1 MACSRPTPKT
11 TMSRISQEV
20 IEQVRQTADILDII
34 SGAVNLKKRGQNYF
48 GLCPFHNEKTPSFS
62 VAPAKEIYHCFGC
75 NAGGNVFHFLMEY
88 EKMTFVEAV
97 KNLGD
102 RYGIEVKLGDDDR
115 NQEELKRLRDF
126 QSSALRFYEN
136 LLSSAEG
143 KSVTKYLQGRGLS
156 KDIIKDF
163 QLGFAPDSWDRL
175 LKLARKNGVPGK
187 IMDKSGLFT
196 RTEKGVF
203 DRFRNRLM
211 FPIHNPGGQV
221 IAFGG
226 RAMDE
231 KDPAKYMNSPE
242 TVLYSKS
249 RVFYG
254 LNKTQKA
261 IRKAGT
267 SILVEGY
274 MDFLQLYQAGITNV
288 LAVAGTAFTE
298 NHVHQVRKLTRKII
312 LMYDGDNA
320 GREASVRTGYLLLRG
335 GIEPLIVS
343 VPDGLDPDDW
353 VRQDGAEAINEKIK
367 TAQPLITYHIQRSS
381 VNKMSPVERSGFIG
395 EMVTE
400 IVGIQDNIFRNEI
413 FRSIS
418 DEMQIN
424 ERDLLAVADKEHRR
438 RRMRSTKSD
447 IKSNVPLF
455 SSQGEKAQLELVKL
469 LAGEDLTIRQKI
481 RDTVI
486 LDYFTSPVLKKL
498 AEFFFSQYEVVDYG
512 AVLQNFETKDEQE
525 TVAGILLDLSVPEE
539 VDRTIDDCINSLKAG
554 PFRKKIESARMKLRE
569 KERSG
574 EDVSDLLMEIS
585 ELRKELNS
593 LTAGDG

>member
-1 MACSRPTPKT
+1 
-11 TMSRISQEV
+11 MSRIAQEV
-20 IEQVRQTADILDII
+20 IEQIRQTADIVDII
-34 SGAVNLKKRGQNYF
+34 SAVVNLKKRGQNYF

-75 NAGGNVFHFLMEY
+75 NAGGNVFRFLMEY

-97 KNLGD
+97 KTLGD
-102 RYGIEVKLGDDDR
+102 RYGIEVKLGGDDR

-126 QSSALRFYEN
+126 QSSASGFFEK
-136 LLSSAEG
+136 LLGSAEG
-143 KSVTKYLQGRGLS
+143 KPITKYLEGRGLT
-156 KDIIKDF
+156 KDVIKDF

-196 RTEKGVF
+196 RTKKGVF

-226 RAMDE
+226 RAMDQE
-231 KDPAKYMNSPE
+231 DPAKYMNSPE
-242 TVLYSKS
+242 TILYSKS

-274 MDFLQLYQAGITNV
+274 MDLLQLYQAGITNV

-298 NHVHQVRKLTRKII
+298 NHVHQIRKLTRKIL
-312 LMYDGDNA
+312 LMYDGDSA
-320 GREASVRTGYLLLRG
+320 GRNASVRAGYLLLRG
-335 GIEPLIVS
+335 GVEPLIVS
-343 VPDGLDPDDW
+343 VPNDLDPDDW
-353 VRQDGAEAINEKIK
+353 VKQDGAEAINKKIK
-367 TAQPLITYHIQRSS
+367 AAQPLITYHIQLSGVR
-381 VNKMSPVERSGFIG
+381 KMSPGERSKFIRG
-395 EMVTE
+395 MVTE
-400 IVGIQDNIFRNEI
+400 VVGIQDNIFRNEI

-424 ERDLLAVADKEHRR
+424 ERDLLAVADKEYRR
-438 RRMRSTKSD
+438 RRGHRT
-447 IKSNVPLF
+447 KSNVKSNTPMF
-455 SSQGEKAQLELVKL
+455 ASQKEKAQLELVKL
-469 LAGEDLTIRQKI
+469 LAGEDLTVRQKI
-481 RDTVI
+481 RDSVTI
-486 LDYFTSPVLKKL
+486 DYFTSPVLKKL
-498 AEFFFSQYEVVDYG
+498 AEFFFSQYEVIKYG
-512 AVLQNFETKDEQE
+512 AVLQNFEAKDEQE

-539 VDRTIDDCINSLKAG
+539 VDRTINDCINSLKAG
-554 PFRKKIESARMKLRE
+554 PFRKKIESARIKLRE
-569 KERSG
+569 KEKLG

-585 ELRKELNS
+585 ELRIELNS
-593 LTAGDG
+593 LTSESR

>member
-1 MACSRPTPKT
+1 
-11 TMSRISQEV
+11 MSRIAQEV
-20 IEQVRQTADILDII
+20 IEQIRQTADILDII
-34 SGAVNLKKRGQNYF
+34 SAVVNLKKRGQNYF

-75 NAGGNVFHFLMEY
+75 NAGGNVFRFLMEY

-97 KNLGD
+97 KTLGD
-102 RYGIEVKLGDDDR
+102 RYGVEVKLGEDDR

-126 QSSALRFYEN
+126 QSSASGFFEK
-136 LLSSAEG
+136 LLGSAEG
-143 KSVTKYLQGRGLS
+143 KPVTKYLEGRGLT

-163 QLGFAPDSWDRL
+163 QLGFSPDSWDRL

-226 RAMDE
+226 RAMDQE
-231 KDPAKYMNSPE
+231 DPAKYMNSPE

-274 MDFLQLYQAGITNV
+274 MDLLQLYQAGITNV

-298 NHVHQVRKLTRKII
+298 NHVHQIRKLTQKTL
-312 LMYDGDNA
+312 LMYDGDSA
-320 GREASVRTGYLLLRG
+320 GRNASVRAGYLLLRG
-335 GIEPLIVS
+335 GVEPLIVS
-343 VPDGLDPDDW
+343 VPNDLDPDDW

-367 TAQPLITYHIQRSS
+367 AAQPLITYHIQLSGVR
-381 VNKMSPVERSGFIG
+381 KMSPAERSKFIRG
-395 EMVTE
+395 MVTE
-400 IVGIQDNIFRNEI
+400 VVGIQDNIFRNEM

-438 RRMRSTKSD
+438 RRMRRTKSD
-447 IKSNVPLF
+447 VKSDKVLF
-455 SSQGEKAQLELVKL
+455 ASQKEKAQLELVKL
-469 LAGEDLTIRQKI
+469 LAGEDLTVRQKI
-481 RDTVI
+481 RDSVTI
-486 LDYFTSPVLKKL
+486 DYFTSPVLKKL
-498 AEFFFSQYEVVDYG
+498 AEFFFSQYEVVKYG

-539 VDRTIDDCINSLKAG
+539 VDRAIEDCINSLKAG
-554 PFRKKIESARMKLRE
+554 PVREKIETARMQLRE
-569 KERSG
+569 KEKLG
-574 EDVSDLLMEIS
+574 EDVSELLMEIS
-585 ELRKELNS
+585 EMRKELNS
-593 LTAGDG
+593 LTSEGR

>member
-1 MACSRPTPKT
+1 
-11 TMSRISQEV
+11 MSRIPQEV
-20 IEQVRQTADILDII
+20 IEQIRQTADILDII
-34 SGAVNLKKRGQNYF
+34 SAVVNLKKRGQNYF

-75 NAGGNVFHFLMEY
+75 NAGGNVFRFLMEY

-97 KNLGD
+97 KTLGD
-102 RYGIEVKLGDDDR
+102 RYGIEVKLGEDDR
-115 NQEELKRLRDF
+115 DQEELERLRDF
-126 QSSALRFYEN
+126 QSSASEFYEK
-136 LLSSAEG
+136 LLGSAEG
-143 KSVTKYLQGRGLS
+143 KPVTEYLKSRGLS
-156 KDIIKDF
+156 KDVIKDF

-211 FPIHNPGGQV
+211 FPIHNLGGQV
-221 IAFGG
+221 IGFGG

-231 KDPAKYMNSPE
+231 EDLAKYMNSPE
-242 TVLYSKS
+242 TILYSKS

-254 LNKTQKA
+254 LNKTRKA

-274 MDFLQLYQAGITNV
+274 MDLIKLYQAGITNV
-288 LAVAGTAFTE
+288 LAVSGTAFTE
-298 NHVHQVRKLTRKII
+298 NHVHQIRKLTRKVL
-312 LMYDGDNA
+312 LMYDGDSA
-320 GREASVRTGYLLLRG
+320 GRKASIRAGYLLLRG
-335 GIEPLIVS
+335 GIEPLIVP
-343 VPDGLDPDDW
+343 VPDDLDPDDW
-353 VRQDGAEAINEKIK
+353 VSRDSADMINKKIK
-367 TAQPLITYHIQRSS
+367 TAQPLINYHIQLSG
-381 VNKMSPVERSGFIG
+381 VNKMSPAERSRFVR

-400 IVGIQDNIFRNEI
+400 VVGIQDNIFRNEI

-424 ERDLLAVADKEHRR
+424 ERDLHSVADKEHRR

-447 IKSNVPLF
+447 AKSEKPLF
-455 SSQGEKAQLELVKL
+455 ASKSEKAQLELVKL
-469 LAGEDLTIRQKI
+469 LAGEDLTVRQKI
-481 RDTVI
+481 RDSVSI
-486 LDYFTSPVLKKL
+486 DYFTSHVLKKL
-498 AEFFFSQYEVVDYG
+498 AEFFFSQYEVVKYG

-539 VDRTIDDCINSLKAG
+539 VDRTIDDCINSLKSG
-554 PFRKKIESARMKLRE
+554 PVREKIESARIQLRE

-574 EDVSDLLMEIS
+574 EDVSELLMEIS

-593 LTAGDG
+593 LSSVDR

>member
-1 MACSRPTPKT
+1 MARVPPDL
-11 TMSRISQEV
+11 
-20 IEQVRQTADILDII
+20 IERVRDAADIVDLVSKYVD
-34 SGAVNLKKRGQNYF
+34 LKKRGQNYF

-75 NAGGNVFHFLMEY
+75 NAGGNVFRFLMEY

-97 KNLGD
+97 KTLGD
-102 RYGIEVKLGDDDR
+102 RYGIEVKLGEDDR

-126 QSSALRFYEN
+126 QSSSSGFYEK

-143 KSVTKYLQGRGLS
+143 KPVTEYLKGRGLS
-156 KDIIKDF
+156 KDVIKDF

-187 IMDKSGLFT
+187 IMDKSGMFT

-231 KDPAKYMNSPE
+231 EDPAKYMNSPE
-242 TVLYSKS
+242 TILYSKS

-261 IRKAGT
+261 IRKTGT

-274 MDFLQLYQAGITNV
+274 MDLLQLYQAGITNV

-298 NHVHQVRKLTRKII
+298 NHVHQIRKLTRKII
-312 LMYDGDNA
+312 LMYDGDSA
-320 GREASVRTGYLLLRG
+320 GRDASVRAGYLLLRG

-343 VPDGLDPDDW
+343 VPDDLDPDDW

-395 EMVTE
+395 GMVTE
-400 IVGIQDNIFRNEI
+400 VVGIQDNIFRNEI

-424 ERDLLAVADKEHRR
+424 ERDLHSVADKEHRR

-447 IKSNVPLF
+447 AKSEKPLF
-455 SSQGEKAQLELVKL
+455 ASKSEKAQLELVKL
-469 LAGEDLTIRQKI
+469 LAGEDLTVRQKI
-481 RDTVI
+481 RDSVSI
-486 LDYFTSPVLKKL
+486 DYFTSHVLKKL
-498 AEFFFSQYEVVDYG
+498 AEFFFGQYEVVNYG

-539 VDRTIDDCINSLKAG
+539 VDRAIDDCINSLKAG
-554 PFRKKIESARMKLRE
+554 PVRKNIETARMKLRE
-569 KERSG
+569 KEKSG

-593 LTAGDG
+593 LTAGNR

>member
-1 MACSRPTPKT
+1 
-11 TMSRISQEV
+11 MSRISQEV

-34 SGAVNLKKRGQNYF
+34 SGVVNLKKRGQNYF

-126 QSSALRFYEN
+126 QSSALRFYEK

-175 LKLARKNGVPGK
+175 LKLARKNGIPGK

-288 LAVAGTAFTE
+288 LAVSGTAFTE

-343 VPDGLDPDDW
+343 VPGGLDPDDW

-381 VNKMSPVERSGFIG
+381 VNKMSAVERSGFIG
-395 EMVTE
+395 GMVTE
-400 IVGIQDNIFRNEI
+400 VVGIQDNIFRNEI

-438 RRMRSTKSD
+438 RRMRRTKSD
-447 IKSNVPLF
+447 VKSNVPLF

-554 PFRKKIESARMKLRE
+554 PFRKKIESARMKLLEIE
-569 KERSG
+569 KSE
-574 EDVSDLLMEIS
+574 EDVSDLLLEIS
-585 ELRKELNS
+585 ELRVELNS
-593 LTAGDG
+593 LTSENR

>member
-1 MACSRPTPKT
+1 
-11 TMSRISQEV
+11 MSRISQEV

-34 SGAVNLKKRGQNYF
+34 SGVVNLKKRGQNYF

-175 LKLARKNGVPGK
+175 LKLARKNGIPGK

-469 LAGEDLTIRQKI
+469 LAGEDLTVRQKI

-554 PFRKKIESARMKLRE
+554 PFRKKIESARMKLRG

-593 LTAGDG
+593 LTAGNR

>member
-1 MACSRPTPKT
+1 
-11 TMSRISQEV
+11 MSRISQEV

-34 SGAVNLKKRGQNYF
+34 SGVVNLKKRGQNYF

-175 LKLARKNGVPGK
+175 LKLARKNGIPGK

-353 VRQDGAEAINEKIK
+353 VRQDGAEAINKKIK

-381 VNKMSPVERSGFIG
+381 VNKMSPVERSGFIRG
-395 EMVTE
+395 MITE
-400 IVGIQDNIFRNEI
+400 VVGIQDNIFRNEI

-447 IKSNVPLF
+447 AKSNVPLF

-469 LAGEDLTIRQKI
+469 LAGEDLTVRQKI

-525 TVAGILLDLSVPEE
+525 TVAEILLDLSVPEE

-593 LTAGDG
+593 LTAGNR

>member
-1 MACSRPTPKT
+1 
-11 TMSRISQEV
+11 MSRISQEV
-20 IEQVRQTADILDII
+20 IEQIRQTADILDII
-34 SGAVNLKKRGQNYF
+34 SAVVNLKKRGQNYF

-97 KNLGD
+97 KTLGD
-102 RYGIEVKLGDDDR
+102 RYGIEVKLGEDDR

-126 QSSALRFYEN
+126 QSSSSGFYEK
-136 LLSSAEG
+136 LLGSAEG
-143 KSVTKYLQGRGLS
+143 KPVTEYLKGRGLS
-156 KDIIKDF
+156 KDVIKDF

-231 KDPAKYMNSPE
+231 EDPAKYMNSPE
-242 TVLYSKS
+242 TILYSKS

-261 IRKAGT
+261 IRKTGA

-274 MDFLQLYQAGITNV
+274 MDLLQLYQAGITNV

-298 NHVHQVRKLTRKII
+298 NHVHQIRKLTRKII
-312 LMYDGDNA
+312 LMYDGDSA
-320 GREASVRTGYLLLRG
+320 GRDASVRAGYLLLRG

-343 VPDGLDPDDW
+343 VPDDLDPDDW
-353 VRQDGAEAINEKIK
+353 VRQDGAEAINEKI
-367 TAQPLITYHIQRSS
+367 TAAQPIINYHIELSG
-381 VNKMSPVERSGFIG
+381 VHKMSPAERSRFIRG
-395 EMVTE
+395 MITE
-400 IVGIQDNIFRNEI
+400 VVGIQDNILRNEI

-438 RRMRSTKSD
+438 RRMRRTKSD
-447 IKSNVPLF
+447 VKSDKVLF
-455 SSQGEKAQLELVKL
+455 ASQKEKAQLELVKL
-469 LAGEDLTIRQKI
+469 LAGEDLTVRQKI
-481 RDTVI
+481 RDSVTI
-486 LDYFTSPVLKKL
+486 DYFTSPLLKKL
-498 AEFFFSQYEVVDYG
+498 AEFFFSQYEVVKYG

-525 TVAGILLDLSVPEE
+525 TVAGILLDLSEPEE
-539 VDRTIDDCINSLKAG
+539 VDRTIEDCINSLKAG
-554 PFRKKIESARMKLRE
+554 PVRKNIETARMKLRE
-569 KERSG
+569 KEKLG

-593 LTAGDG
+593 LTSESR

>member
-1 MACSRPTPKT
+1 
-11 TMSRISQEV
+11 MSRISQEV

-34 SGAVNLKKRGQNYF
+34 SGVVNLKKRGQNYF

-175 LKLARKNGVPGK
+175 LKLARKNGIPGK

-469 LAGEDLTIRQKI
+469 LAGEDLTVRQKI

-574 EDVSDLLMEIS
+574 KDVSDLLMEIS

-593 LTAGDG
+593 LKAGNR

>member
-1 MACSRPTPKT
+1 
-11 TMSRISQEV
+11 MSRISQEV
-20 IEQVRQTADILDII
+20 IEQIRQTADILDII
-34 SGAVNLKKRGQNYF
+34 SEVVNLKKRGQNYF

-97 KNLGD
+97 KTMGD
-102 RYGIEVKLGDDDR
+102 RYGIEVKLGEDDR

-126 QSSALRFYEN
+126 QSSASEFYEK
-136 LLSSAEG
+136 LLGSSEG
-143 KSVTKYLQGRGLS
+143 KPVTEYLKGRGLS
-156 KDIIKDF
+156 KDVIKDF

-187 IMDKSGLFT
+187 IMDKSGMFT

-231 KDPAKYMNSPE
+231 EDPAKYMNSPE
-242 TVLYSKS
+242 TILYSKS

-261 IRKAGT
+261 IRKTET

-274 MDFLQLYQAGITNV
+274 MDLLQLYQAGITNV

-298 NHVHQVRKLTRKII
+298 NHVHQIRKLTRKII
-312 LMYDGDNA
+312 LMYDGDSA
-320 GREASVRTGYLLLRG
+320 GRDASVRAGYLLLRG

-343 VPDGLDPDDW
+343 VPDDLDPDDW
-353 VRQDGAEAINEKIK
+353 VRQDGAEAINEKIT
-367 TAQPLITYHIQRSS
+367 TAQPIINYHIELSG
-381 VNKMSPVERSGFIG
+381 VHKMSPAERSRFIRG
-395 EMVTE
+395 MITE
-400 IVGIQDNIFRNEI
+400 VVGIQDNILRNEI

-438 RRMRSTKSD
+438 RRMRRTKSD
-447 IKSNVPLF
+447 VKSDKVLF
-455 SSQGEKAQLELVKL
+455 ASQKEKAQLELVKL
-469 LAGEDLTIRQKI
+469 LAGEDLTVRQKI
-481 RDTVI
+481 RDSVTI
-486 LDYFTSPVLKKL
+486 DYFTSPLLKKP
-498 AEFFFSQYEVVDYG
+498 AEFFFSQYEVVKYG

-525 TVAGILLDLSVPEE
+525 TVAGILLDLSEPEE
-539 VDRTIDDCINSLKAG
+539 VDRTIEDCINSLKAG
-554 PFRKKIESARMKLRE
+554 PVRKNIETARMKLRE
-569 KERSG
+569 KEKSG

-593 LTAGDG
+593 LTSESR

>member
-1 MACSRPTPKT
+1 
-11 TMSRISQEV
+11 MSRIAQEV
-20 IEQVRQTADILDII
+20 IEQIRQTADIVDII
-34 SGAVNLKKRGQNYF
+34 SAVVNLKKRGQNYF

-75 NAGGNVFHFLMEY
+75 NAGGNVFRFLMEY

-97 KNLGD
+97 KTLGD
-102 RYGIEVKLGDDDR
+102 RYGIEVKLGGDDR

-126 QSSALRFYEN
+126 QSSASGFFEK
-136 LLSSAEG
+136 LLGSAEG
-143 KSVTKYLQGRGLS
+143 KPITKYLEGRGLT
-156 KDIIKDF
+156 KDVIKDF

-196 RTEKGVF
+196 RTKKGVF

-226 RAMDE
+226 RAMDQE
-231 KDPAKYMNSPE
+231 DPAKYMNSPE
-242 TVLYSKS
+242 TILYSKS

-274 MDFLQLYQAGITNV
+274 MDLLQLYQAGITNV

-298 NHVHQVRKLTRKII
+298 NHVHQIRKLTRKIL
-312 LMYDGDNA
+312 LMYDGDSA
-320 GREASVRTGYLLLRG
+320 GRNASVRAGYLLLRG
-335 GIEPLIVS
+335 GVEPLIVS
-343 VPDGLDPDDW
+343 VPNDLDPDDW
-353 VRQDGAEAINEKIK
+353 VKQDGAEAINKKIK
-367 TAQPLITYHIQRSS
+367 AAQPLITYHIQLSGVR
-381 VNKMSPVERSGFIG
+381 KMSPGERSKFIRG
-395 EMVTE
+395 MVTE
-400 IVGIQDNIFRNEI
+400 VVGIQDNIFRNEI

-424 ERDLLAVADKEHRR
+424 ERDLLAVADKEYRR
-438 RRMRSTKSD
+438 RRGHRTKSD
-447 IKSNVPLF
+447 VKSNTPMF
-455 SSQGEKAQLELVKL
+455 ASQKEKAQLELVKL
-469 LAGEDLTIRQKI
+469 LAGEDLTVRQKI
-481 RDTVI
+481 RDSVTI
-486 LDYFTSPVLKKL
+486 DYFTSPVLKKL
-498 AEFFFSQYEVVDYG
+498 AEFFFSQYEVIKYG
-512 AVLQNFETKDEQE
+512 AVLQNFEAKDEQE

-539 VDRTIDDCINSLKAG
+539 VDRTINDCINSLKAG
-554 PFRKKIESARMKLRE
+554 PVRKKIESARIKLRE
-569 KERSG
+569 KEKSG

-593 LTAGDG
+593 LTSESR

>member
-34 SGAVNLKKRGQNYF
+34 SGVVNLKKRGQNYF

-175 LKLARKNGVPGK
+175 LKLARKNGIPGK

-261 IRKAGT
+261 IRKVGT

-395 EMVTE
+395 GMVTE
-400 IVGIQDNIFRNEI
+400 VVGIQDNIFRNEI

-593 LTAGDG
+593 LTAGNR

>member
-1 MACSRPTPKT
+1 
-11 TMSRISQEV
+11 MSRISQEV
-20 IEQVRQTADILDII
+20 IEQIRQTADILDII
-34 SGAVNLKKRGQNYF
+34 SEVVNLKKRGQNYF

-97 KNLGD
+97 KTMGD
-102 RYGIEVKLGDDDR
+102 RYGIEVKLGEDDR

-126 QSSALRFYEN
+126 QSSASGFFEK
-136 LLSSAEG
+136 LLGSAEG
-143 KSVTKYLQGRGLS
+143 KPVTEYLKGRGLS
-156 KDIIKDF
+156 KDVIKDF

-187 IMDKSGLFT
+187 IMDKSGMFT

-231 KDPAKYMNSPE
+231 EDPAKYMNSPE
-242 TVLYSKS
+242 TILYSKS

-261 IRKAGT
+261 IRKTGA

-274 MDFLQLYQAGITNV
+274 MDLIQLYQAGITNV

-298 NHVHQVRKLTRKII
+298 NHVHQIRKLTRKII
-312 LMYDGDNA
+312 LMYDGDSA
-320 GREASVRTGYLLLRG
+320 GRDASVRAGYLLLRG

-343 VPDGLDPDDW
+343 VPDDLDPDDW
-353 VRQDGAEAINEKIK
+353 VRQDGAEAINEKI
-367 TAQPLITYHIQRSS
+367 TAAQPIINYHIELSG
-381 VNKMSPVERSGFIG
+381 VHKMSPAERSRFIRG
-395 EMVTE
+395 MITE
-400 IVGIQDNIFRNEI
+400 VVGIQDNILRNEI

-438 RRMRSTKSD
+438 RRMRRTKSD
-447 IKSNVPLF
+447 VKSDKVLF
-455 SSQGEKAQLELVKL
+455 ASQKEKAQLELVKL
-469 LAGEDLTIRQKI
+469 LAGEDLTVRQKI
-481 RDTVI
+481 RDSVSI
-486 LDYFTSPVLKKL
+486 DYFTSPLLKKL
-498 AEFFFSQYEVVDYG
+498 AEFFFSQYEVVKYG

-525 TVAGILLDLSVPEE
+525 TVAGILLDLSEPEE

-554 PFRKKIESARMKLRE
+554 PVRKNIETARMKLRE
-569 KERSG
+569 KEKSG

-593 LTAGDG
+593 LTSESR

>member
-1 MACSRPTPKT
+1 
-11 TMSRISQEV
+11 MSRISQEV
-20 IEQVRQTADILDII
+20 IEQIRQTADILDII
-34 SGAVNLKKRGQNYF
+34 SEVVNLKKRGQNYF

-97 KNLGD
+97 KTMGD
-102 RYGIEVKLGDDDR
+102 RYGIEVKLGEDDR

-126 QSSALRFYEN
+126 QSSASEFYEK
-136 LLSSAEG
+136 LLGSSEG
-143 KSVTKYLQGRGLS
+143 KPVTEYLKGRGLS
-156 KDIIKDF
+156 KDVIKDF

-187 IMDKSGLFT
+187 IMDKSGMFT

-231 KDPAKYMNSPE
+231 EDPAKYMNSPE
-242 TVLYSKS
+242 TILYSKS

-261 IRKAGT
+261 IRKTGT

-274 MDFLQLYQAGITNV
+274 MDLLQLYQAGITNV

-298 NHVHQVRKLTRKII
+298 NHVHQIRKLTRKII
-312 LMYDGDNA
+312 LMYDGDSA
-320 GREASVRTGYLLLRG
+320 GRDASVRAGYLLLRG

-343 VPDGLDPDDW
+343 VPDDLDPDDW
-353 VRQDGAEAINEKIK
+353 VRQDGAEAINEKI
-367 TAQPLITYHIQRSS
+367 TAAQPIITYHIELSG
-381 VNKMSPVERSGFIG
+381 VHKMSPAERSRFIRG
-395 EMVTE
+395 MITE
-400 IVGIQDNIFRNEI
+400 VVGIQDNILRNEI

-438 RRMRSTKSD
+438 RRMRRTKSD
-447 IKSNVPLF
+447 VKSDKVLF
-455 SSQGEKAQLELVKL
+455 ASQKEKAQLELVKL
-469 LAGEDLTIRQKI
+469 LAGEDLTVRQKI
-481 RDTVI
+481 RDSVTI
-486 LDYFTSPVLKKL
+486 DYFTSPLLKKL
-498 AEFFFSQYEVVDYG
+498 AEFFFSQYEVVKYG

-525 TVAGILLDLSVPEE
+525 TVAGILLDLSEPEE

-554 PFRKKIESARMKLRE
+554 PVRENIESARMKLRE
-569 KERSG
+569 KEKSG
-574 EDVSDLLMEIS
+574 EDVSGLLMEIS

-593 LTAGDG
+593 LTSESR